1 MSFWAKIPFE
11 RQIYAI
17 DLDRIDTFICAAN
30 GKISFWLP
38 ESRTPIVLM
47 PQSSSDGYLQV
58 KNYIHECL
66 EGRKDKNWIKFH
78 YDRND
83 YFINLLQI
91 SLFAYHPGN
100 KKLTFWLPN
109 SQTEIVLSPKIHEQA
124 YQEVLEYV
132 REQTDFALDED

>member
-17 DLDRIDTFICAAN
+17 DLERIDTFICAAN

-47 PQSSSDGYLQV
+47 PQSASDGYLQV

-66 EGRKDKNWIKFH
+66 EGRNDRNWIKFH

-83 YFINLLQI
+83 YFINLIQI

-109 SQTEIVLSPKIHEQA
+109 SQTEIVLSPKMHEQA
-124 YQEVLEYV
+124 YREVLEYV